1 MTHKAATS
9 SSIVA
14 MVAASF
20 ALAFCAILFYNK
32 SRQRYA
38 SGGCPELT
46 EERKSMA
53 KQAKQ
58 PRIETEPDAAPLALS
73 LGALLRREEVV
84 RTPEDVPPEEE
95 KAPKPP
101 RELPGRV
108 ILTRETKGRGG
119 KTVTRLSFREGTPSD
134 PEGLAKKLRAA
145 MGCGG
150 TLEGDEIV
158 LQGDQIQRAAEW
170 FAARRIRVTGAR

>member
-1 MTHKAATS
+1 
-9 SSIVA
+9 
-14 MVAASF
+14 
-20 ALAFCAILFYNK
+20 
-32 SRQRYA
+32 
-38 SGGCPELT
+38 
-46 EERKSMA
+46 MA

-58 PRIETEPDAAPLALS
+58 PRIDTEPDAAPLALS
-73 LGALLRREEVV
+73 LGALLGREEVV
-84 RTPEDVPPEEE
+84 RAPEDVPPEEE
-95 KAPKPP
+95 KTAKPP

-119 KTVTRLSFREGTPSD
+119 TTVTRLSFREGTPSD

-150 TLEGDEIV
+150 TTEGDDIV

-170 FAARRIRVTGAR
+170 LAARKVRVTGAR